1 MSEIKCPGD
10 CTDTGCCAP
19 KKPKPVIIEY
29 LYLDLDTCDRCQD
42 TLSALDEAIKALSG
56 VMNAAGLYIEV
67 NKILIDTRQKAIE
80 HKLECSPT
88 VRVNG
93 VDIDGDMEETS
104 CACCSDI
111 CGDDVDCRVWNYEG
125 EQYTS
130 APKKLLMSAILK
142 AIYGETQPTRNKE
155 YVMPDNLEKFFSAKE
170 AKDAE

>member
-42 TLSALDEAIKALSG
+42 TLSALDEAIEALSG
-56 VMNAAGLYIEV
+56 VLNAAGLYIEV
-67 NKILIDTRQKAIE
+67 NKILIDTKQKAIE

-93 VDIDGDMEETS
+93 VDIDGDKEETS

-125 EQYTS
+125 KQYS
-130 APKKLLMSAILK
+130 AAPKELLMSAILK
-142 AIYGETQPTRNKE
+142 AIYGETPPSGNKK